1 MSGFGRSLA
10 PTRPAVRTLSP
21 FPELV
26 ELQKLVSAFP
36 FWGGE
41 QTTHIW
47 SPTVDIFESDTE
59 IVIKMDLPEVKKNEV
74 SVNLDGQTLTIQG
87 ERTLENEEKRD
98 QYHRIERSYGK
109 FARSFT
115 VPPNVNREALRAE
128 YVDGVLR
135 LVLPKRE
142 EAKPRSIEVE

>member
-47 SPTVDIFESDTE
+47 SPQVDIFESESE
-59 IVIKMDLPEVKKNEV
+59 IVIKMDLPEIRKNEV

-98 QYHRIERSYGK
+98 NYHRIERSYGK

-115 VPPNVNREALRAE
+115 VPPNVNRDSLRAE